1 MAEPQPLTE
10 EELYQKTPQQ
20 LTSLLYESCLNKLER
35 ASDSLKQGQHLEANR
50 LLQQCNDILY
60 RLGAGLNYEA
70 GIIADQLDLLYNYM
84 VDRLVVAN
92 SRKDHVPID
101 EVHALLSSI
110 VDSWESACQ
119 KGKDQQTTMHKMQAR
134 AYEPGSPYHKSSV
147 NRME

>member
-1 MAEPQPLTE
+1 MAQPLTE

-20 LTSLLYESCLNKLER
+20 LTSLLYEACLNKLER
-35 ASDSLKQGQHLEANR
+35 SCDALKQGRSLEANG
-50 LLQQCNDILY
+50 LLQQSNDILY

-84 VDRLVVAN
+84 VNRLVEAN
-92 SRKDHVPID
+92 IHKDYNLVD
-101 EVHALLSSI
+101 EVRILLTTI
-110 VDSWESACQ
+110 AESWEAANQ

-134 AYEPGSPYHKSSV
+134 AYEPGLPYHKSSV